1 MYDYPESKDDFN
13 HLFNILKSSQNFQKQ
28 QLNFDKNIHC
38 IIIKSVS
45 NSEQKME
52 DIDLLDEE
60 FFFLKKNIEFK
71 INIKIWILGKHFSL
85 MKSQIVFY

>member
-13 HLFNILKSSQNFQKQ
+13 HLFNISKSLQNFQKQ

-71 INIKIWILGKHFSL
+71 INVKIWILGKHFL
-85 MKSQIVFY
+85 LIKSQIVFY

>member
-28 QLNFDKNIHC
+28 QLNFDKNIHF

-60 FFFLKKNIEFK
+60 FFFLKKEY
-71 INIKIWILGKHFSL
+71 W
-85 MKSQIVFY
+85 V

>member
-1 MYDYPESKDDFN
+1 MYWLKSVWL
-13 HLFNILKSSQNFQKQ
+13 LFNILKSSQNFQKQ

-60 FFFLKKNIEFK
+60 FFFLEKNIEFK
-71 INIKIWILGKHFSL
+71 INVKIWILGKHFSL

>member
-1 MYDYPESKDDFN
+1 
-13 HLFNILKSSQNFQKQ
+13 
-28 QLNFDKNIHC
+28 
-38 IIIKSVS
+38 
-45 NSEQKME
+45 ME

-71 INIKIWILGKHFSL
+71 INVKIWILGKHFSL